1 MTTRKTERDSGRW
14 LKQAFIRPLF
24 CFCRFAAKRPAGRPW
39 GCKLAEGEA
48 GGAFLTAAVTPGLLR
63 CGAAAP
69 PVVRGGRARA
79 LRLSRSGALRSARFP
94 QGTTVACFQRKE
106 PACCPAP
113 PAGRGALRGAA
124 FLQTNLFREQLMPRS
139 FALQGKAK
147 LSLSSTALSRTIFFP
162 RFLFPRS
169 RPPNGPLPGDC
180 RADG

>member
-1 MTTRKTERDSGRW
+1 MCIRDREGDDAIEAMRDEYDMRRKFLVSALNRMGTVSYTHLDVY
-14 LKQAFIRPLF
+14 
-24 CFCRFAAKRPAGRPW
+24 KR
-39 GCKLAEGEA
+39 
-48 GGAFLTAAVTPGLLR
+48 
-63 CGAAAP
+63 
-69 PVVRGGRARA
+69 
-79 LRLSRSGALRSARFP
+79 
-94 QGTTVACFQRKE
+94 Q
-106 PACCPAP
+106 ACCPAP

-169 RPPNGPLPGDC
+169 RPPNGPLPGGC